1 MNQSFRY
8 PEEDSRMASRRNG
21 TRTPASQA
29 GEPDKS
35 PVRGA
40 ILAGFSYRARRSGIR
55 AVLMVELASELRMSP
70 MTLYK
75 HFASKDELVSEM
87 VDAWAIELAAIN
99 ALEWERAVDCNS
111 ALEVLLSWADTWT
124 AVLSDVSPAFF
135 RDLRRDHPDAWK
147 RFHSLIDDRKA
158 IAATHLT
165 PYLREDVP
173 PGAMLLMLDKL
184 VQQAADRRFASQLGI
199 SRRDA
204 VRAALAL
211 WGGGAL
217 RQRTNL
223 RAVPPPTIPLQRAA
237 AKPKKKQPAG

>member
-1 MNQSFRY
+1 
-8 PEEDSRMASRRNG
+8 MAPRK
-21 TRTPASQA
+21 TAAPTPSADGS
-29 GEPDKS
+29 EPTKS
-35 PVRGA
+35 PVREA
-40 ILAGFSYRARRSGIR
+40 ILAGFSYRARHSGIR

-111 ALEVLLSWADTWT
+111 ALEVLLSWADAWT
-124 AVLSDVSPAFF
+124 SVLSDVSPAFF
-135 RDLRRDHPDAWK
+135 RDLRRDHPEAWA
-147 RFHSLIDDRKA
+147 RFHALIDDRKA

-165 PYLREDVP
+165 PFLRDDVP
-173 PGAMLLMLDKL
+173 PGAMLLMLDSL

-237 AKPKKKQPAG
+237 AKPAKKRAET

>member
-1 MNQSFRY
+1 
-8 PEEDSRMASRRNG
+8 MASRK
-21 TRTPASQA
+21 TAASTPSSQA
-29 GEPDKS
+29 ADPAKS
-35 PVRGA
+35 PVREA

-99 ALEWERAVDCNS
+99 ALEWDRAVDCNS
-111 ALEVLLSWADTWT
+111 ALEVLLSWADAWT

-135 RDLRRDHPDAWK
+135 RDLRRDHPEAWK
-147 RFHSLIDDRKA
+147 RFHALIDDRKA

-165 PYLREDVP
+165 PFLREDVP
-173 PGAMLLMLDKL
+173 PGAMLLMLDNL

-223 RAVPPPTIPLQRAA
+223 RSVPPPASPIPRAA
-237 AKPKKKQPAG
+237 PRRTKRTTD

>member
-1 MNQSFRY
+1 
-8 PEEDSRMASRRNG
+8 MAPRKSVSTG
-21 TRTPASQA
+21 QAAPDADPA
-29 GEPDKS
+29 KS
-35 PVRGA
+35 PVRQA
-40 ILAGFSYRARRSGIR
+40 ILAGFSHRARRSGIR

-87 VDAWAIELAAIN
+87 VDAWAMELAAIG
-99 ALEWERAVDCNS
+99 ALEWERATDCNS
-111 ALEVLLSWADTWT
+111 ALDVLLSWADTWT

-135 RDLRRDHPDAWK
+135 RDLRRDHPDAWH
-147 RFHSLIDDRKA
+147 RFNALIDDRKA
-158 IAATHLT
+158 VAATYLT
-165 PYLREDVP
+165 PHLREDVP
-173 PGAMLLMLDKL
+173 PGAMLMMLDSL
-184 VQQAADRRFASQLGI
+184 VQQAADRRFASELGI

-223 RAVPPPTIPLQRAA
+223 RAATPVTLPLIRNA
-237 AKPKKKQPAG
+237 AKRKKRSEG